1 MTRELSS
8 FNPPDHVLEQLAEL
22 AAKEC
27 SFVVKGIRSFGPT
40 IQRNRALFAHPGTVN
55 D

>member
-27 SFVVKGIRSFGPT
+27 SFVVKGIRSLPGQLSNAT
-40 IQRNRALFAHPGTVN
+40 AHCSRTQAP
-55 D
+55 